1 MGTRV
6 ISMAGPSQALK
17 KARFRSKVWR
27 KPLVLYRHRG
37 LREQD
42 CFLAAYPRSGTTWLR
57 FLFFEALARE
67 SAEFGSIRRAVP
79 SVGKQHDAVAVLDGG
94 GRLIQTHERFSDTDR
109 RIIYVVRD
117 ARDVASSEYSWLRR
131 SGIETGSFD
140 DFLID
145 FVRGTSNP
153 WGAWGDHVEYWL
165 NSASARNGRLHLIK
179 FEDLRSDT
187 EGVFTR
193 ALAFLGVDSS
203 GELVG
208 KAIAHN
214 SLQQMRT
221 KEDSA
226 RERGWRERARADI
239 RFINTGSVAGW
250 QDKLKPYQAR
260 LIEDRFG
267 DALRRLNY
275 L

>member
-1 MGTRV
+1 MTNR
-6 ISMAGPSQALK
+6 SQALK
-17 KARFRSKVWR
+17 KARFRSKAFR
-27 KPLVLYRHRG
+27 KPLILYRHRG
-37 LREQD
+37 LRPQD

-57 FLFFEALARE
+57 FLFFEALASE

-79 SVGKQHDAVAVLDGG
+79 SVGKQRDALAVLSNG
-94 GRLIQTHERFSDTDR
+94 GRLIQTHERFSDIDR
-109 RIIYVVRD
+109 RVIYVVRD
-117 ARDVASSEYSWLRR
+117 ARDVVASEYSWLRR
-131 SGIETGSFD
+131 SGIEAGTFD

-145 FVRGTSNP
+145 FVKGASNP
-153 WGAWGDHVEYWL
+153 WGAWGDHVEFWL
-165 NSASARNGRLHLIK
+165 NSSSARSGRLHLVK

-187 EGVFTR
+187 EGVFMR
-193 ALAFLGVDSS
+193 ALEFLEAPSS
-203 GELVG
+203 RELVST
-208 KAIAHN
+208 AIENN
-214 SLQQMRT
+214 SLHRMRA

-250 QDKLKPYQAR
+250 QEKLKPYQAR

-267 DALRRLNY
+267 NALKKLGY

>member
-1 MGTRV
+1 
-6 ISMAGPSQALK
+6 MAGPSQALR

-57 FLFFEALARE
+57 FLFFEALSRE

-79 SVGKQHDAVAVLDGG
+79 SVGKQHNAVAVLDGG

-208 KAIAHN
+208 KAIANN

-267 DALRRLNY
+267 DALRQLNY

>member
-1 MGTRV
+1 MRTTV
-6 ISMAGPSQALK
+6 ISMAKPSQALK
-17 KARFRSKVWR
+17 KARFRSKVFR

-37 LREQD
+37 LRSQD

-57 FLFFEALARE
+57 FLFYEALARE

-79 SVGKQHDAVAVLDGG
+79 SVGKQHDALAVLSDG

-109 RIIYVVRD
+109 RVIYVVRD
-117 ARDVASSEYSWLRR
+117 ARDVVASEYSWLRR

-145 FVRGTSNP
+145 FVKGTSNP
-153 WGAWGDHVEYWL
+153 WGAWGDHVDFWL
-165 NSASARNGRLHLIK
+165 NSPSARSGNLHLVK

-193 ALAFLGVDSS
+193 ALEFLDAPSNR
-203 GELVG
+203 ELVG
-208 KAIAHN
+208 IAIENN
-214 SLQQMRT
+214 SLNRMRA

-250 QDKLKPYQAR
+250 QEKLKPYQAR

-267 DALRRLNY
+267 GALKRLGY